1 MRSAG
6 TAKDTTALSAML
18 QKKEESVGYERW
30 AEARRVMHV
39 HDVFP

>member
-6 TAKDTTALSAML
+6 TAKDATALSAML
-18 QKKEESVGYERW
+18 QKEEGLGHEGR